1 MRRIVPRLK
10 GMPTTKR
17 RIRRTLLPAISAI
30 AASTA
35 LIAATTATPVYK
47 GTGWKAG
54 TVHGIYSL
62 HPGPYTVVFA
72 NTTARTKLTP
82 YFKIPAGNV
91 TTNVGVKITV
101 SSTLDTTP
109 VEVCPPRHR
118 IVVHYLHR
126 PAGTAGVS
134 RALPCYDTA
143 DGSAWGGHIL
153 MDSEY
158 WTVPNWFSTNATTNE
173 IYRRNGVAHEF
184 GHILGLE
191 HPNYDRD
198 RDGTVEAFEC
208 VRTSAGWRPSLC
220 APNGGYRT
228 WAGAGKYTPEFD
240 LPGLRQMLR
249 NYYLR

>member
-1 MRRIVPRLK
+1 
-10 GMPTTKR
+10 MPTTKRRIGR
-17 RIRRTLLPAISAI
+17 RIRRTLLPATIATAACMTLIS
-30 AASTA
+30 
-35 LIAATTATPVYK
+35 ATTATPVYK
-47 GTGWKAG
+47 GTGWKAL
-54 TVHGIYSL
+54 TSYNIYSL

-72 NTTARTKLTP
+72 NSTARTKLTP
-82 YFKIPAGNV
+82 YLKIPAGNV
-91 TTNVGVKITV
+91 TTNVGVTVTV
-101 SSTLDTTP
+101 SSLIDTTP
-109 VEVCPPRHR
+109 VELCPPRHR

-134 RALPCYDTA
+134 RALPCHDTT

-158 WTVPNWFSTNATTNE
+158 WTVPSWFSTNATTNE

-184 GHILGLE
+184 GHILGLD

-198 RDGTVEAFEC
+198 RDGKVESFEC

-228 WAGAGKYTPEFD
+228 WAGAGKFTPEFD